1 MDALWKLQQGV
12 DMTPE
17 VATEVA
23 KMACALKSLSAYTSM
38 VCENG
43 DDAPPDLQTT
53 VDEGLEA
60 MQKIF
65 VW

>member
-1 MDALWKLQQGV
+1 MSEIWKLQKGV
-12 DMTPE
+12 DMSPE
-17 VATEVA
+17 AAAEVA
-23 KMACALKSLSAYTSM
+23 KIACALKSLSAYTSM
-38 VCENG
+38 VCENEE
-43 DDAPPDLQTT
+43 DAPSDLQAI

>member
-1 MDALWKLQQGV
+1 MSETWKLKEGV
-12 DMTPE
+12 VMSDEASAE
-17 VATEVA
+17 VV

-38 VCENG
+38 ACE
-43 DDAPPDLQTT
+43 DEDAPSDLQGI

-65 VW
+65 EW

>member
-1 MDALWKLQQGV
+1 MSETWKLKEGV
-12 DMTPE
+12 VMNQE
-17 VATEVA
+17 VTAEVV

-38 VCENG
+38 ACED
-43 DDAPPDLQTT
+43 DDAPADLQSI

-65 VW
+65 EW